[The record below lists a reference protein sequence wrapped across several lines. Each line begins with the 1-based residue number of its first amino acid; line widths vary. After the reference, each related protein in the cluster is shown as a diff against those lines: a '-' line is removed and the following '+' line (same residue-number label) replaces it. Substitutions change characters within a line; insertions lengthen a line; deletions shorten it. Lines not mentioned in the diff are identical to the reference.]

1 MRLVA
6 LGIFAAVASP
16 ALGQQPIPTCMESV
30 TSYRTNVAQ
39 QFKLDTILQVKAEEA
54 ATFFVISD
62 VLTLAEDNRRVR
74 CQGTLTV
81 RKEIENALKTRP
93 DSNNAGNPLEISAS
107 VSLIMTMMNA
117 GTITPVRWEI
127 IRFDDGGVRIRDI
140 TNQ

>member
-1 MRLVA
+1 MRLVPLA
-6 LGIFAAVASP
+6 IFAAVASP

-30 TSYRTNVAQ
+30 TSDRTNVAQ

-62 VLTLAEDNRRVR
+62 VLTLAEDNRGVR
-74 CQGTLTV
+74 CQGVLTV
-81 RKEIENALKTRP
+81 RKELENALKTRP
-93 DSNNAGNPLEISAS
+93 ASNNAGNPLEISS
-107 VSLIMTMMNA
+107 SLSLIMMMMNA

-127 IRFDDGGVRIRDI
+127 IRFDDGGLRIRNI

>member
-62 VLTLAEDNRRVR
+62 VLTLAEDNRGVR

-93 DSNNAGNPLEISAS
+93 ASNNAGNPLEISS
-107 VSLIMTMMNA
+107 SLSLIMMMMNA

-127 IRFDDGGVRIRDI
+127 IRFDDGGLRIRNI

>member
-1 MRLVA
+1 MRVVA
-6 LGIFAAVASP
+6 LAIFAAIASP
-16 ALGQQPIPTCMESV
+16 GLGQQPIPTCMESV
-30 TSYRTNVAQ
+30 TSYRTNLAQ
-39 QFKLDTILQVKAEEA
+39 QFKIDTLLQVRADEA

-62 VLTLAEDNRRVR
+62 VLTVAEDNRRVQ

-93 DSNNAGNPLEISAS
+93 ASNHAANPLEISAS

-127 IRFDDGGVRIRDI
+127 IRFDDGGLRVRSI
-140 TNQ
+140 TNP